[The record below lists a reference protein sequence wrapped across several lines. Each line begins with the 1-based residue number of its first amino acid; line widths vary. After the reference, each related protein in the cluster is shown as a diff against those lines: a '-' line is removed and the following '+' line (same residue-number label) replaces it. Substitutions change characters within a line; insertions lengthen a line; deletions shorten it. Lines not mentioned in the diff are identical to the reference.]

1 MRLRALRDLLLED
14 RITPAKYADIAG
26 PRFQVESG
34 DLTPAG
40 PNHYTTGDPL
50 LVGFTPST
58 GSPLAPLFRID
69 NGGELIAR
77 KDKFGKDDVQIR
89 MVQGIVATVDTAH
102 QTIFRGDYTWLGN
115 TLQGTTFAGAVFAP
129 DIDFATVSQ
138 SDPSSYFAVWM
149 NVFGLT
155 RGWKRG
161 FDGSDT
167 FLDGD
172 DVSQIK
178 ADIEQNTSGYFYSA
192 QATVPATDDATAISF
207 DADWTTS
214 VSDLRATVI
223 DGRTNRMIHDFH
235 AFDPRFTG
243 GVQVA
248 VGDVDADSYSEVI
261 AAAGAGGDSEV
272 AIQKTKDCPGCQPEA
287 EQKAGSSTVV
297 KFR

>member
-69 NGGELIAR
+69 NGGELIAQ

-115 TLQGTTFAGAVFAP
+115 TLQGDGESKIVGGGTLPVWGRSSCRTSSSSPTTHALWP
-129 DIDFATVSQ
+129 
-138 SDPSSYFAVWM
+138 
-149 NVFGLT
+149 
-155 RGWKRG
+155 
-161 FDGSDT
+161 T
-167 FLDGD
+167 F
-172 DVSQIK
+172 
-178 ADIEQNTSGYFYSA
+178 
-192 QATVPATDDATAISF
+192 
-207 DADWTTS
+207 
-214 VSDLRATVI
+214 RA
-223 DGRTNRMIHDFH
+223 
-235 AFDPRFTG
+235 
-243 GVQVA
+243 
-248 VGDVDADSYSEVI
+248 S
-261 AAAGAGGDSEV
+261 
-272 AIQKTKDCPGCQPEA
+272 
-287 EQKAGSSTVV
+287 
-297 KFR
+297 